1 MNSEIAKQIQWVD
14 AQIGRRV
21 KTFRVARNLSQG
33 ELAKQLNATC
43 QEVQNFECGRTCISA
58 SQLVIVANI
67 LDVEIGEFLVN
78 LTASGSS
85 AERRDARARLA
96 FMDTAECMALVDSYR
111 VLPPSTRHRA
121 LQLIIAMAQP

>member
-96 FMDTAECMALVDSYR
+96 PA
-111 VLPPSTRHRA
+111 
-121 LQLIIAMAQP
+121 AQ